1 MNLRRAFALAWW
13 IPAILLAG
21 AEARAA
27 AFDVPGTHATLQL
40 AVAAA
45 AVSGDVDNTITL
57 SASPL
62 STTTTVAIGAAFGP
76 ARHLL
81 IKPAPALLRA
91 SLVNTVPGV
100 TIVSLASAGNVTI
113 QDLDILRN
121 ITNNEDIVTI
131 DVCDDIVIERCR
143 IGSNWSTPG
152 GAGWACVRL
161 TYPTNVLLRNNICFA
176 RVPGTFDFGIH
187 AGSFN
192 DPANALRL
200 YNNLVSDYKI
210 YGIRIEGAVGGALL
224 LLRNN
229 VAVNYTNLNP
239 EPIAYRSDVL
249 IGGPTVVS
257 SHNTSFATAGF
268 IQSIA
273 VGSQDI
279 AGPPA
284 TFVSLT
290 KGDAVGAYTT
300 RIWTAAPPWDA
311 NGTFYDLVAGGP
323 LHDDGGD
330 FGMTV
335 ATAFDDIAVVDDIDK
350 QFRPGGTPPHTDRGP
365 DQLEIASTSGIGE
378 LPVPEGALHAS
389 ARWTAGGR
397 LAIDYHADVAGR
409 LELVIVDVSGRLR
422 QTDGREV
429 SGNSHGRLSW
439 DAGAAGSSGPLFYR
453 LLLYGVD
460 GTLSAASGR
469 IDR

>member
-1 MNLRRAFALAWW
+1 MTMRRAGSPAWW
-13 IPAILLAG
+13 MVPLLFAG

-27 AFDVPGTHATLQL
+27 DFDVPGTHATLQL

-45 AVSGDVDNTITL
+45 AASPDVDNTITL
-57 SASPL
+57 SVSPL
-62 STTTTVAIGAAFGP
+62 TTGASVDIGAAFGP
-76 ARHLL
+76 TRHLL
-81 IKPAPALLRA
+81 IRPAPALPRA
-91 SLVNTVPGV
+91 SLVNTTPGV
-100 TIVSLASAGNVTI
+100 TIVSLASAANVTI

-131 DVCDDIVIERCR
+131 DVCEDIVLERCR
-143 IGSNWSTPG
+143 IGSNWSTG
-152 GAGWACVRL
+152 GTPGWACVRL

-176 RVPGTFDFGIH
+176 RVPGTFDYGIH

-200 YNNLVSDYKI
+200 YNNLVSDYRV
-210 YGIRIEGAVGGALL
+210 YGIRIEGAVAGALI

-257 SHNTSFATAGF
+257 SHNSSFATAGF

-273 VGSQDI
+273 VGSQGI

-284 TFVSLT
+284 DFVSLT
-290 KGDAVGAYTT
+290 KGDAVAAYST
-300 RIWTAAPPWDA
+300 RLWTAAPPWDA
-311 NGTFYDLVAGGP
+311 NANLYRIVAGGA
-323 LHDDGGD
+323 LHDDAGD
-330 FGMTV
+330 FGITV
-335 ATAFDDIAVVDDIDK
+335 ATAFDDIAVTDDIEK

-365 DQLEIASTSGIGE
+365 DQLEIASTSATDE
-378 LPVPEGALHAS
+378 RPEPDDALTAS

-397 LAIDYHADVAGR
+397 LAVDFHARVAGR
-409 LELVIVDVSGRLR
+409 LELVIVDVAGRKR

-429 SGNSHGRLSW
+429 SENARGRFSW
-439 DAGAAGSSGPLFYR
+439 DASPAALTGPLFYR

-460 GTLSAASGR
+460 GSVSLASGR